1 MCFKPLRWRIE
12 ALRVKSNLDC
22 VRNLGCAQVLDI
34 SLYLN
39 EKDLEVILHPHRPCR
54 SHVSL

>member
-1 MCFKPLRWRIE
+1 MCFSCLRWRIE

-22 VRNLGCAQVLDI
+22 GRNLGRAQVLDI

-39 EKDLEVILHPHRPCR
+39 EKDLEVILYPHRKVHR
-54 SHVSL
+54 SDNR